1 MLTAAWSLIAFVS
14 TFALGYLVI
23 VAAAS
28 VAGAL
33 ARGGRRERAMEAYE
47 ALAVSR
53 FTIPVS
59 VIVAADADAKGLDRC
74 IRSLLGQKYPEL
86 EVIVIASGVGD
97 EALDSLKRTWDLAPK
112 EVFYRRNLPTA
123 QVHRIY
129 DSGADTRLMVVEKA
143 DAGTA
148 DALNCGVSLA
158 RYRYVVTVSPDV
170 EGDADALLRLMTPA
184 LRDPAAVLAVTS
196 YVERRGR
203 EGTAGQGAWLAA
215 ADDYQRL
222 SSVRSWMASRLAWTQ
237 LRCGLPPRE
246 AVIAWRRDAIL
257 DLDGFSS
264 VSADAELDLLVR
276 LQTSQGPTG
285 AGRVVR
291 TSEVFG
297 SAEALTIAQHA
308 QMTSRRQRAVVEAI
322 RTFRKAPAVASRL
335 TLMLVLGIELLTPA
349 AQALTLAAAIA
360 GALGGWLAWSS
371 PFYAFLML
379 TFGYALVS
387 ASALLL
393 RGGTPDAP
401 AGADLVRLLVRAPLE
416 FIVYRPVLA
425 LQRLR

>member
-1 MLTAAWSLIAFVS
+1 MTILGPLFAFIS
-14 TFALGYLVI
+14 TVAIGYLVI
-23 VAAAS
+23 VAAAA

-33 ARGGRRERAMEAYE
+33 ARGGRRERAMDAYD

-59 VIVAADADAKGLDRC
+59 VIVPVNPDSDALDRC
-74 IRSLLGQKYPEL
+74 LCSLLAQKYPEL
-86 EVIVIASGVGD
+86 EVIVVASGLS
-97 EALDSLKRTWDLAPK
+97 EATVDGLKRTWDLAPK
-112 EVFYRRNLPTA
+112 EVFYRRHLATGP
-123 QVHRIY
+123 VHRIH
-129 DSGADTRLMVVEKA
+129 DSAADGRLMLVEKP
-143 DAGTA
+143 DTGVA

-158 RYRYVVTVSPDV
+158 RYRYVVTVSPEV

-196 YVERRGR
+196 YVERRGHAS
-203 EGTAGQGAWLAA
+203 GPDAWVRAS
-215 ADDYQRL
+215 DDYQRL

-246 AVIAWRRDAIL
+246 AVVAWRRDALI

-264 VSADAELDLLVR
+264 VAADPELDLLVR
-276 LQTSQGPTG
+276 LQTSQGTAG

-297 SAEALTIAQHA
+297 HAGPMSVPQHA
-308 QMTSRRQRAVVEAI
+308 QLTTRRQRAVVQAI
-322 RTFRKAPAVASRL
+322 RTFWRTPGGASRL
-335 TLMLVLGIELLTPA
+335 TLMLVLGIEVITPA
-349 AQALTLAAAIA
+349 AQVLVLAAATV
-360 GALGGWLAWSS
+360 GALGGWVDWTS
-371 PFYAFLML
+371 PFYAGLML
-379 TFGYALVS
+379 AFGYAVVS

-401 AGADLVRLLVRAPLE
+401 VGKDLLRLLVRAPLE
-416 FIVYRPVLA
+416 LVVYRPVLT
-425 LQRLR
+425 LSRLK

>member
-59 VIVAADADAKGLDRC
+59 VIVAADGEAEGLDGC
-74 IRSLLGQKYPEL
+74 IRSLLEQKYPEH
-86 EVIVIASGVGD
+86 EVIVVASGLSD
-97 EALDSLKRTWDLAPK
+97 EALDALRRAWDLAPK

-123 QVHRIY
+123 AVHRIH
-129 DSGADTRLMVVEKA
+129 DSGADARLTVVEKA
-143 DAGTA
+143 DAGAA

-203 EGTAGQGAWLAA
+203 DGASGQGAWLAA

-222 SSVRSWMASRLAWTQ
+222 SSVRSWMVSRLAWTQ
-237 LRCGLPPRE
+237 LHCGLPPRE
-246 AVIAWRRDAIL
+246 AAIAWRRDAIL
-257 DLDGFSS
+257 DLDGFSA
-264 VSADAELDLLVR
+264 VAADPVLDLLVR
-276 LQTSQGPTG
+276 LQTSQGTAG
-285 AGRVVR
+285 TGRVVR

-297 SAEALTIAQHA
+297 HAEALTIPQHA
-308 QMTSRRQRAVVEAI
+308 QMTNRRQRAVVEAI
-322 RTFRKAPAVASRL
+322 RTFRQTPAVASRL

-349 AQALTLAAAIA
+349 AQVLTLAAAVA
-360 GALGGWLAWSS
+360 GAAGGWLAWSS

-416 FIVYRPVLA
+416 LVVYRPVLA